1 MSDPKLTPAHRDYL
15 AAHAVDPEL
24 AESLGVRSLTGH
36 PDVATLGEPWQN
48 WANFPAI
55 AFPWTGPDGR
65 TEWQVRPDNPTKD
78 RSGRAMKYVFRK
90 GMTPVLWAVR
100 PVETAE
106 RVLIVEGTKQ
116 CLAAATYA
124 PPEVAVYGIAG
135 CHMWSSG
142 GSPIPDLAV
151 AEGRRVVVI
160 LDADAATNPQVYAAG
175 EKLAEALLQEGA
187 TEVLFTR
194 MVGGGDKDG
203 LDDVLAARAPEKRAG
218 WLARLIKAAKAKPAK
233 ARPKRKE
240 QKAPAGREVL
250 DVTNVADAADWLR
263 QHIGTGSLAGYFN
276 RDDRLVY
283 LPAEGEDGYVKLT
296 ANELD
301 NDGPVQVR
309 SAGPENVSARISL
322 DFWCFIDDV
331 AGGKR
336 HALFP
341 GEAARTIANAVDKL
355 PNLRR
360 LRGVTHTPLVRRDG
374 SILDTPG
381 YDEPTG
387 LYFLPLPGLEVPK
400 VPESPTRDQVRA
412 AVALLDEVVWDFP
425 FRTPDHRAN
434 FLGLMITPV
443 LRQLIPPPYKLGVF
457 DAPMSRSG
465 KTLMTDLIRAVHGG
479 VFRTEV
485 PEDNEEWVKT
495 ISAILNVTTGPV
507 VTFDNVSGK
516 LQSSALDGLL
526 SSRTFQARQL
536 GSTKDMVDRV
546 NDRLWTITSNNANL
560 AGDLIPRSIWVS
572 INPGQPNPEDRVG
585 FRHDNILTWTE
596 EHRGE
601 LLAAMLT
608 LVRAWVV
615 AGRPGP
621 TVPVA
626 SDKWDGWVSAVRSIL
641 EHAGIPGTFDARESR
656 RQTITE
662 ENKEWAGFLEAI
674 HEVFGDKE
682 FTAAEV
688 LERVGKFPGDQ
699 AEIDPDKLPGDLGT
713 RHTRGDNVSKS
724 LGRWLTNHAERWAG
738 GRMVR
743 QAREHRGTKVWVV
756 CGFAGLEGF
765 SPPKSRGKLTISE
778 LGPRENMYSGG
789 ETGGGKT
796 LQTRKPSPQASVSSS
811 IPAPRR
817 PATLSASCPRAG
829 DPNHKPGLCAV
840 CVMAA
845 RLGDNQ
851 PTHPTC
857 GCGERLLHPRSIE
870 SGTCERCRLRHT
882 EQTIKEITA

>member
-1 MSDPKLTPAHRDYL
+1 MTDHKLTPAHRDYL

-24 AESLGVRSLTGH
+24 AESLGVRSLTGR
-36 PDVATLGEPWQN
+36 PDVAALGEPWQN

-65 TEWQVRPDNPTKD
+65 TEWQVRPDNPIKD
-78 RSGRAMKYVFRK
+78 RSGRVMKYVFRK
-90 GMTPVLWAVR
+90 GMVPVLWAVR
-100 PVETAE
+100 PVEKAE

-135 CHMWSSG
+135 CRMWSSG
-142 GSPIPDLAV
+142 GSPIPDLV
-151 AEGRRVVVI
+151 ALSGREVVVSF
-160 LDADAATNPQVYAAG
+160 DADAASNRDVYDAG
-175 EKLAEALLQEGA
+175 IAFREALETCAGA
-187 TEVLFTR
+187 TKVSFLR
-194 MVGGGDKDG
+194 LPAGGKAG
-203 LDDVLAARAPEKRAG
+203 LDDVLAALPKDARAG
-218 WLARLIKAAKAKPAK
+218 ALARLIKAAKAKPAN
-233 ARPKRKE
+233 ARPKGRG

-276 RDDRLVY
+276 RDDQLVY

-296 ANELD
+296 DNELD
-301 NDGPVQVR
+301 SDGPVQVR
-309 SAGPENVSARISL
+309 SAGPENVAARISL
-322 DFWCFIDDV
+322 DFWCFIDGGDR
-331 AGGKR
+331 GKR

-341 GEAARTIANAVDKL
+341 GEAARTVANAIDKL

-400 VPESPTRDQVRA
+400 VPENPTRDQVRA

-536 GSTKDMVDRV
+536 GSTKEMVDRV

-572 INPGQPNPEDRVG
+572 INPGQPNPEERTG
-585 FRHDNILTWTE
+585 FRHADILAWTE

-621 TVPVA
+621 SVPVA
-626 SDKWDGWVSAVRSIL
+626 SDKWDRWVGAVRAIL
-641 EHAGIPGTFDARESR
+641 EHAGIPGTFDSRESR
-656 RQTITE
+656 RQTISE
-662 ENKEWAGFLEAI
+662 ENQEWAVFLEAI

-688 LERVGKFPGDQ
+688 LGRVRKFPG
-699 AEIDPDKLPGDLGT
+699 APGEIDPDKLPGDLSA
-713 RHTRGDNVSKS
+713 RHTRGENVSKS

-765 SPPKSRGKLTISE
+765 SPPKPGEKHMFSKLD
-778 LGPRENMYSGG
+778 PRENMYSGG
-789 ETGGGKT
+789 ESGGGKT
-796 LQTRKPSPQASVSSS
+796 LQTRKPSPQASVPSAPPRANGATPGPTGPDTL
-811 IPAPRR
+811 PAP
-817 PATLSASCPRAG
+817 CPRAG
-829 DPNHKPGLCAV
+829 DPNHEPGFCAV

-845 RLGDNQ
+845 R
-851 PTHPTC
+851 
-857 GCGERLLHPRSIE
+857 
-870 SGTCERCRLRHT
+870 
-882 EQTIKEITA
+882 A